1 MIQLKKFRFAP
12 VAALVIS
19 GVLFAASAIAAPSL
33 QVEESAM
40 LAAKPTKVWK
50 VIGDFAGLPGWHP
63 AVAKTEIIKGKTNAK
78 GAVRV
83 VETRDGAKLIEEL
96 LAYDGK
102 TATMRYRII
111 ESPLPVSDY
120 VSTLTVQAAGQGS
133 RVIWRSSFD
142 AVRSDGVDDAK
153 VRDIVAGIYKS
164 GFDGLRAKL
173 GEQ

>member
-1 MIQLKKFRFAP
+1 MNNK
-12 VAALVIS
+12 AA
-19 GVLFAASAIAAPSL
+19 VLIATLA
-33 QVEESAM
+33 
-40 LAAKPTKVWK
+40 LAAATPALAARQPLKVTEHIDISAPPAKVWEA
-50 VIGDFAGLPGWHP
+50 VRDFGSLAWHP
-63 AVAKTEIIKGKTNAK
+63 AVGSTTLDKGIKDKR
-78 GAVRV
+78 GAVRTV
-83 VETRDGAKLIEEL
+83 TTKDGAKLVEEL
-96 LAYDGK
+96 LSHQDSTRSLK
-102 TATMRYRII
+102 YRII
-111 ESPLPVSDY
+111 DSPLPVSDY